1 MKQAVEDYNKQ
12 WNKNSVIQVH
22 NLKISCINR
31 STMIMLMES
40 SFRMW
45 KFAEN
50 RWQLNIEKR
59 EQTLTIWAAEVI
71 ILLPVSVLPVK
82 AIYNMDA

>member
-31 STMIMLMES
+31 SIMIKLMGS
-40 SFRMW
+40 SFRKW
-45 KFAEN
+45 KFAEKG
-50 RWQLNIEKR
+50 WQLNIGKR

-82 AIYNMDA
+82 AIYNMDT

>member
-1 MKQAVEDYNKQ
+1 
-12 WNKNSVIQVH
+12 
-22 NLKISCINR
+22 
-31 STMIMLMES
+31 
-40 SFRMW
+40 MW